1 MFIPTSEYLRIVE
14 VIPIVCVDL
23 LIINDN
29 KCLLLKRENEPAKG
43 QYWFPGGRI
52 RKNETIEQAAL
63 RIAKEETNLNCRF
76 VEKLCVEETIFEKAG
91 SLNSNVHTVN
101 ICCKLTIASHTDILK
116 TDEFHSEFKWT
127 NQQSYLYHIAVNRP
141 LSLIGFNS
149 SEKLEHGTKL

>member
-1 MFIPTSEYLRIVE
+1 MFILASEYLRIVE

-63 RIAKEETNLNCRF
+63 RIAKEETNLNCHF

-91 SLNSNVHTVN
+91 NLNSNVHTVN
-101 ICCKLTIASHTDILK
+101 ICCKLTIASMTDILK
-116 TDEFHSEFKWT
+116 TDQFHSEFKWIS
-127 NQQSYLYHIAVNRP
+127 QQSNSYHPAVNRP
-141 LSLIGFNS
+141 LSLAGFS
-149 SEKLEHGTKL
+149 KIDIEVQ